1 MLSGFSAVFFLA
13 GLTVPLG
20 FLRGLV
26 SLEGIEGDESS
37 GSVIAS
43 ALAGRFN
50 LGLRLASDLDVGFF
64 FELGLFIA
72 AVGSPWPSSF
82 SGSAA

>member
-1 MLSGFSAVFFLA
+1 MICIPISICICCILWTCRCCQASRLFFLA

-50 LGLRLASDLDVGFF
+50 LG
-64 FELGLFIA
+64 
-72 AVGSPWPSSF
+72 
-82 SGSAA
+82 